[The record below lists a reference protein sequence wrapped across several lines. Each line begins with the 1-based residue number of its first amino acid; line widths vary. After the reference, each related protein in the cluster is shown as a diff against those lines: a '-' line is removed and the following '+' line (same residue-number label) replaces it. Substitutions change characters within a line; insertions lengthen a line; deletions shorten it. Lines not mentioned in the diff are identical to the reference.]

1 MRTPGMSRALCLVT
15 LVSGLGLL
23 TLDEKLAQPTGDVNF
38 VLGQKWLDPD
48 DWAPVENQS
57 EFAVNASWGHEAW
70 DIHIA
75 TDFSYSRDRW
85 EFDPPIGS
93 PLETTLSTWE
103 LSVGY
108 RKIWETRNIRS
119 FIGGGFA
126 LINAKAEV
134 EAGGVTVSEDG
145 SSVGPWVA
153 GGVFWRLGSRFN
165 IGFEERYSHAKV
177 KIFDVDKQVGGF
189 HVGLLLG
196 WGWPASR

>member
-1 MRTPGMSRALCLVT
+1 MSRALCLVA

-57 EFAVNASWGHEAW
+57 EFAVNGSWGNEAW

-75 TDFSYSRDRW
+75 TDFSYSRDRG
-85 EFDPPIGS
+85 ELFDPSIGF
-93 PLETTLSTWE
+93 PLKITLSTWE

-119 FIGGGFA
+119 FIGGGFG
-126 LINAKAEV
+126 LINAKAEG
-134 EAGGVTVSEDG
+134 EALGVTVSEDG

-165 IGFEERYSHAKV
+165 IGIDARYSDAKV
-177 KIFDVDKQVGGF
+177 KISDVDVEAGGF
-189 HVGLLLG
+189 HGGLILG